1 TGLDSTLRREAESLR
16 TTFEVASADLEQQ
29 MLALATLLAS
39 NERIRNYFR
48 MGRDAVMAEGGG
60 AGAELSALLRNDLYM
75 HVASEWL
82 DMQRLFGLRQLHF
95 QIGPGA
101 LSFLRVHA
109 PERYGDR
116 LDDLRHIV

>member
-1 TGLDSTLRREAESLR
+1 MHRISFSAIVGLASTLLALVFVCIGGLAWYSERTGLDSTLRREAESLR

-82 DMQRLFGLRQLHF
+82 DM
-95 QIGPGA
+95 
-101 LSFLRVHA
+101 
-109 PERYGDR
+109 
-116 LDDLRHIV
+116 